1 MEAILKIRYDALF
14 IQSESTEYFHAENPA
29 AIKPAEIMNS
39 RCFLSL
45 DLNYGRRVNSEMYEY
60 LTDNGMTRDEYH
72 FFLGRGL
79 KQNCIMGNDYYVTNE
94 HRVAASNAY

>member
-1 MEAILKIRYDALF
+1 
-14 IQSESTEYFHAENPA
+14 
-29 AIKPAEIMNS
+29 
-39 RCFLSL
+39 
-45 DLNYGRRVNSEMYEY
+45 MYEY
-60 LTDNGMTRDEYH
+60 LMDNGMTRDEYH